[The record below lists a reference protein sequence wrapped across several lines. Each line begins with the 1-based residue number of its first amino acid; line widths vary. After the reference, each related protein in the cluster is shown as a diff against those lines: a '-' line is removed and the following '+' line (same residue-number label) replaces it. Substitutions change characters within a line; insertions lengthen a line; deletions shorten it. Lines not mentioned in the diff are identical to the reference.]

1 MDESLTD
8 DRTID
13 CANSK
18 PSMIKETAVQ
28 TSLLHEGRVAVLLH
42 CNSHSSAASFTDLIA
57 PVKYYLCGVLEM

>member
-28 TSLLHEGRVAVLLH
+28 TVLLH